1 VLKGTGC
8 LSGCA
13 HTSVLVVYAKK
24 LIQKVAIVGVGRTV
38 CEGKKETFYYWGEV
52 RDDVRKELF
61 VQRNA

>member
-1 VLKGTGC
+1 MRNI
-8 LSGCA
+8 
-13 HTSVLVVYAKK
+13 VYAKK

-38 CEGKKETFYYWGEV
+38 CEGKKETFYYWEEV